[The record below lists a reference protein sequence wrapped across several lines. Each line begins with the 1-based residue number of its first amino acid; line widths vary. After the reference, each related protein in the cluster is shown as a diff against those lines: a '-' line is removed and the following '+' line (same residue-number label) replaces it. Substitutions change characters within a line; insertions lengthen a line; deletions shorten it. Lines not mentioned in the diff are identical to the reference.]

1 MIGCESMIVRSGM
14 LTLVIGGSASGKS
27 EYAEQHVMSLN
38 GARIYIATMEP
49 FGKEAADRISKHR
62 QMRKNKGFETIEC
75 YTGLKEAMY
84 FWRIWEI

>member
-1 MIGCESMIVRSGM
+1 M

-49 FGKEAADRISKHR
+49 FGKEAAD
-62 QMRKNKGFETIEC
+62 C
-75 YTGLKEAMY
+75 YVSIHKDLNNEKAE
-84 FWRIWEI
+84 

>member
-1 MIGCESMIVRSGM
+1 M

-49 FGKEAADRISKHR
+49 FGKEAEDRISKHR
-62 QMRKNKGFETIEC
+62 QMRKNKGF
-75 YTGLKEAMY
+75 
-84 FWRIWEI
+84 